1 MPIELGFWRLNGNQP
16 ARLESSGLDLESRLE
31 DILAS
36 DLDILNPGLLL
47 IGRQVPTSYGKFID
61 LLALDAQGNVVVIEL
76 KRDRTPREVVAQV
89 LDYGSWVR
97 SLTDEQLASI
107 FEGFLAKY
115 HKGSVGLSLDE
126 AFCKRFGLKDM
137 PEELNAQHEL
147 VIVASELDPSTERIV
162 TYLADQ
168 YGAQINAVFFR
179 VFKDGSNEYLS
190 RVWLRDPTEV
200 EVSLANNP
208 HAGDWNG
215 EFYVSFGHD
224 DERHW
229 DDARALGYIAAG
241 GGSWY
246 SKTLSIL
253 EPGARIWVNVP
264 KHGYVGVGEVLDTV
278 KPINEFTVP
287 VNGKQMPITEA
298 TKRLPPG
305 NVPEDKREY
314 FVRVRWIKAVP
325 LNQAVKERG
334 FFGNQ
339 NSAAKPTAAKWV
351 HTVARLKQRFTIPD
365 PT

>member
-1 MPIELGFWRLNGNQP
+1 MPIEVGFWRLNGNQP
-16 ARLESSGLDLESRLE
+16 ARLESSGLDQESRLE

-76 KRDRTPREVVAQV
+76 KRDRTPREVVAQL

-97 SLTDEQLASI
+97 GLTDDQLATI
-107 FEGFLAKY
+107 FETFLAKY
-115 HKGSVGLSLDE
+115 QKASIGLSLDD
-126 AFCKRFGLKDM
+126 AFDKRFGKEI
-137 PEELNAQHEL
+137 PEELNTQHEL

-179 VFKDGSNEYLS
+179 VFKDGGNEYLS

-200 EVSLANNP
+200 EIASANRPN
-208 HAGDWNG
+208 AGDWNG

-229 DDARALGYIAAG
+229 DDARTLGYIAAG

-278 KPINEFTVP
+278 KSINDFTVP
-287 VNGKQMPITEA
+287 LNGKQVPITEA
-298 TKRLPPG
+298 TKRLPSG
-305 NVPEDKREY
+305 QVSEDKREH

-351 HTVARLKQRFTIPD
+351 HTIARLKQRFSIPD